1 MTNGHPG
8 TMRFSRHRDDGEGR
22 AAGSPPTSDGVP
34 VGPPPPDSETV
45 HSVLDLALRIGEI
58 QLSSG
63 AGGADVTATVLCVT
77 HALGLPRCEVDVI
90 YTSIVATCL
99 RGSEYPS
106 VTSMRV
112 VRDRGLDYGRLT
124 ATEDLVGRIVDGR
137 LAIDG
142 AYAELNR
149 ILDSPR
155 LYPRWVATAAWGGLA
170 ACVALLL
177 GGGPAAAGSAL
188 VISAVIDRLGR
199 VLNRYRVPS
208 FFQQVVGGLVATLT
222 ASLITAVGLLPID
235 RPTLVTAAAITVL
248 LSGMSSVATL
258 QDAITGYSV
267 TAAGRAVEIAQLS
280 AGLIAGVV
288 LALQVAP
295 LLGLPPHPPEL
306 PLSGP
311 TLLPVAAA
319 AGAGAAAFF
328 ALAGYARLR
337 ALPVAAVA
345 GAIGVTVHTL
355 LTLAGLH
362 TVTASAVAAT
372 LAGFGGGL
380 LARRLRITPL
390 VVAMSGITPLL
401 PGFSTY
407 RGLYELVSGGTLV
420 GLMTAIAIGLV
431 LAAGVVLGQFVAQ
444 PVRTGLTRLERR
456 LAGPRLAGP
465 LDPHG
470 HAA

>member
-1 MTNGHPG
+1 
-8 TMRFSRHRDDGEGR
+8 MRFARRHDDDADGR
-22 AAGSPPTSDGVP
+22 RAGRHPDRAEPP

-45 HSVLDLALRIGEI
+45 HTVLDLALRIGEI

-63 AGGADVTATVLCVT
+63 AGGADVTATVLGVT
-77 HALGLPRCEVDVI
+77 YALGLPRCEVDVI

-112 VRDRGLDYGRLT
+112 VRSRGLDYGRLT
-124 ATEDLVGRIVDGR
+124 ATEDLVRRILDGR
-137 LAIDG
+137 LHTDD

-149 ILDSPR
+149 ILDTPR
-155 LYPRWVATAAWGGLA
+155 LYPRWVATSAWGGLA
-170 ACVALLL
+170 FCVAWLL
-177 GGGPAAAGSAL
+177 GGGLAAAVSAL
-188 VISAVIDRLGR
+188 VISALIDRVGR

-208 FFQQVVGGLVATLT
+208 FFQQVVGGLVATLAAT
-222 ASLITAVGLLPID
+222 LITTVDLLPIA
-235 RPTLVTAAAITVL
+235 RPTLVSAAAITVL
-248 LSGMSSVATL
+248 LSGMSTVATM

-288 LALQVAP
+288 LALQAAP
-295 LLGLPPHPPEL
+295 LVGLPPNPPEL

-311 TLLPVAAA
+311 MLLPVAAL

-328 ALAGYARLR
+328 ALAGYARPR
-337 ALPVAAVA
+337 ALPVAAAA
-345 GAIGVTVHTL
+345 GAIGVAVHTL
-355 LTLAGLH
+355 LILAGFH
-362 TVTASAVAAT
+362 SISASAVAAT

-380 LARRLRITPL
+380 LARKLKITPL

-431 LAAGVVLGQFVAQ
+431 LAAGVVLGQFLAQ
-444 PVRTGLTRLERR
+444 PVRTGLGRLERR
-456 LAGPRLAGP
+456 LAGPRMAGP
-465 LDPHG
+465 LGPRDTAPE
-470 HAA
+470 